1 MCAAPTIQRSLME
14 PSHDDPADA
23 AARPPQQRG
32 LRLSGLRSFQ
42 CGLHHRECLGGSHAV
57 RRAAAHRARPGE
69 SRDPGRGARERMGTV
84 RGGLGHRDR
93 GRDRGARRSLLLR
106 LGEHSLSAPRSA
118 IDEFGAF
125 TAGMLLFVPADIV
138 AVSSMDTR
146 GSLAAGLT
154 FLAVVAAVAGLLAR
168 TQVRWVGIG
177 LLTGFAL
184 MTLVTGGLCTL
195 FGGKDDYPVGG
206 LLYVAICAV
215 LLAVAVT

>member
-1 MCAAPTIQRSLME
+1 M
-14 PSHDDPADA
+14 
-23 AARPPQQRG
+23 
-32 LRLSGLRSFQ
+32 
-42 CGLHHRECLGGSHAV
+42 
-57 RRAAAHRARPGE
+57 
-69 SRDPGRGARERMGTV
+69 
-84 RGGLGHRDR
+84 
-93 GRDRGARRSLLLR
+93 
-106 LGEHSLSAPRSA
+106 SAPRSA

-138 AVSSMDTR
+138 AVASMDTR

-206 LLYVAICAV
+206 LLYVAVCAV
-215 LLAVAVT
+215 LLPVAVTLSIVQWVRRRRPPAPPEP

>member
-1 MCAAPTIQRSLME
+1 
-14 PSHDDPADA
+14 
-23 AARPPQQRG
+23 
-32 LRLSGLRSFQ
+32 
-42 CGLHHRECLGGSHAV
+42 
-57 RRAAAHRARPGE
+57 
-69 SRDPGRGARERMGTV
+69 
-84 RGGLGHRDR
+84 
-93 GRDRGARRSLLLR
+93 
-106 LGEHSLSAPRSA
+106 
-118 IDEFGAF
+118 
-125 TAGMLLFVPADIV
+125 MLLFVPADFV
-138 AVSSMDTR
+138 AVASMDTR

-215 LLAVAVT
+215 LLPVAVTLSIVPWVRRRRPPPPEP

>member
-1 MCAAPTIQRSLME
+1 M
-14 PSHDDPADA
+14 
-23 AARPPQQRG
+23 
-32 LRLSGLRSFQ
+32 
-42 CGLHHRECLGGSHAV
+42 
-57 RRAAAHRARPGE
+57 
-69 SRDPGRGARERMGTV
+69 
-84 RGGLGHRDR
+84 
-93 GRDRGARRSLLLR
+93 
-106 LGEHSLSAPRSA
+106 SAPRSA
-118 IDEFGAF
+118 IDELGAF
-125 TAGMLLFVPADIV
+125 TAGMLLFVPADFV
-138 AVSSMDTR
+138 AMASMDAR

-215 LLAVAVT
+215 LLPVAVTLSIVQWVRRRRPPAPPEP